1 MPPGLMRELA
11 NHVTE
16 ILVERSGRLADDGAW
31 DGEFKQDLQE
41 RLLED
46 PPETGR
52 PPREVID
59 RAVRDVLSPIMRL
72 DHPRAF
78 GFVPSEPTW
87 PGVLADFLAT
97 GFNVN
102 AATWL
107 TASGPSQLEAVV
119 IDWLRRWMGYPE
131 TAGGIL
137 TSGGSAAA
145 LDAFVAARE
154 AAGHPARATV
164 YMSDQSHSAQIR
176 AARIIGVRPDHLRVL
191 PSGDDYRLDPAVLAA
206 AVEEDRAAGRT
217 PIAVCA
223 NAGTT
228 STGTVDPLGAIAD
241 YCAARGVWLH
251 VDAAH
256 GGFARLTEA
265 GAPRLRGIERADSI
279 GLDPH
284 KWFFQPYEAGCL
296 LVKDVR
302 TLERAFAIHHDVLQD
317 SVWGA
322 NHPNHADR
330 GLQLSRRDRALK
342 IWMSVQVFGL
352 AAFRDAVAKGI
363 ELAERAARY
372 VEDSPLLELMTPAS
386 LGIVCFRVN
395 PRGGTGGEQALHGI
409 NRQVLARVFWEER
422 AFMSSTLL
430 RRRFALRMCVI
441 NHSTTWDDVR
451 ETLETIERLGR
462 EALAGRDDG

>member
-1 MPPGLMRELA
+1 MTHGLRMPPDVMRELA
-11 NHVTE
+11 THVTE
-16 ILVERSGRLADDGAW
+16 ILVERSASLRDGRAW
-31 DGEFKQDLQE
+31 DGEFKQDLRE
-41 RLLED
+41 RLLEP

-59 RAVRDVLSPIMRL
+59 RAVRDVLSPIMRH

-107 TASGPSQLEAVV
+107 SASGPSQLEAVV
-119 IDWLRRWMGYPE
+119 IDWFRRWLGYPE
-131 TAGGIL
+131 TAGGVL

-145 LDAFVAARE
+145 LDALVAARE

-176 AARIIGVRPDHLRVL
+176 AARIIGIRPDHLRLL
-191 PSGDDYRLDPAVLAA
+191 PAGADFRLDPAVLAV
-206 AVEEDRAAGRT
+206 AVEADRAAGRI

-223 NAGTT
+223 NAGST
-228 STGTVDPLGAIAD
+228 STGAVDPLPAVAD
-241 YCAARGVWLH
+241 YCTAHGIWLH
-251 VDAAH
+251 VDAAY
-256 GGFARLTEA
+256 GGFAAITEP
-265 GAPRLRGIERADSI
+265 GARRLRGIERADSI

-322 NHPNHADR
+322 NHPNQADR
-330 GLQLSRRDRALK
+330 DLQLSRRDRALK
-342 IWMSVQVFGL
+342 IWMSVQICGL
-352 AAFRDAVAKGI
+352 AAFRAAVAKGI
-363 ELAERAARY
+363 ELAERAGQY
-372 VEDSPLLELMTPAS
+372 VVDSPVMELMTPVS

-395 PRGGTGGEQALHGI
+395 PGEGVGGERALHQL
-409 NRQVLARVFWEER
+409 NRKVLARVFWEER

-430 RRRFALRMCVI
+430 HRRFALRMCVI
-441 NHSTTWDDVR
+441 NHSTSWDDVR
-451 ETLETIERLGR
+451 ETLETIEGFGR
-462 EALAGRDDG
+462 EAL